1 MGIVEDLRSG
11 DRRAL
16 ARAISI
22 VENGGE
28 GASGLRR
35 SVRPLSGNALILGFT
50 GPPGAGKSTLID
62 AYVSELRRL
71 ERTVGIAVV
80 DPSSPISGGAILGD
94 RVRMGR
100 HTQDPGVFIRS
111 VASRGHLGGL
121 SHNIH
126 DIADLMD
133 AAGFDVVILE
143 TVGTGQSEI
152 EIVEIADIRVVVGA
166 PGLGDQVQAVKAGI
180 LEIADVLV
188 VNKADQPLADQLAR
202 QLRDMLKL
210 RRPEH
215 AAVPVIQT
223 VAVDGTGCA
232 DLHEAIEALA
242 GTRSR
247 NRAQVRRERL
257 RRLVAQAAAHLVET
271 AFIATRDGKTDN
283 LLNAVAD
290 GDLDV
295 ETAAARWLGLRP
307 PVD

>member
-1 MGIVEDLRSG
+1 MRIVENLRSG

-28 GASGLRR
+28 GAADLRR
-35 SVRPLSGNALILGFT
+35 SVRPLTGNALILGFT

-62 AYVSELRRL
+62 AYVAELRARG
-71 ERTVGIAVV
+71 RTVGIAVV

-111 VASRGHLGGL
+111 VAARGHLGGL

-143 TVGTGQSEI
+143 TVGTGQSEV
-152 EIVEIADIRVVVGA
+152 EIVEVADIRVVVGA

-210 RRPEH
+210 RKPEH
-215 AAVPVIQT
+215 AAVPVIET
-223 VAVDGTGCA
+223 VAVDGIGCA
-232 DLHEAIEALA
+232 ELHGAIESLA
-242 GTRSR
+242 ADRSR
-247 NRAQVRRERL
+247 DRAQVRKERL
-257 RRLVAQAAAHLVET
+257 RRLVAQAAARQVKEAFVET
-271 AFIATRDGKTDN
+271 RGGETDA

-295 ETAAARWLGLRP
+295 ETAAGRWLGTRLP
-307 PVD
+307 AD